1 MKRGVIYMNTYT
13 ENKPKSFLSTNES
26 TFMSFRKKISDTGT
40 KLMFEKGLL
49 LCIIGFLLGRAIIL
63 STLSPFVIAFVAAV
77 WFLRRDKLFPLI
89 SFSLLGAFTYNVSHS
104 FYIFLSI
111 AVLMVLCLFMSRSKA
126 IEKLLPLFV
135 FVAASVPRLS
145 LYAMTVELTYIEWL
159 IAIVEGI
166 LAAVLLLIFMQSIP
180 LLSPKRYKPLLKN
193 EEIVCFIILVAS
205 ILTGLIGVQLYEA
218 QMEQVLARYLVLV
231 LSLVGGAA
239 IGSTVGVVAGL
250 ILSLANIANMYQ
262 MSLLAF
268 SGLLGGLLK
277 EGNKLAVSLGL
288 LISTLLISLYGDS
301 VTTLA
306 VALLES
312 TLAIFIF
319 LVTPSKWIKQIAKY
333 IPGTVEHSREQEQY
347 LQKVRNV
354 TAHRVERFSNVFK
367 ALSRSFQTESHQL
380 QEQDLEVDY
389 YLSNVTEKTCQTCF
403 KKETCW
409 VQQFDD
415 TYQLMRDVKEQLEVD
430 DQLNNIT
437 NRQFENHCIKSKK
450 VIDTMQQELSFFQAN
465 QKLKKQ
471 VLESRRFV
479 ADQLQGV
486 SEVMENFAVEILKEK
501 ENHEQQEI
509 ELVAALKHV
518 GIELEKLDIYSLEKG
533 NVDIEMVILFQ
544 DYHGEATKLIAPIL
558 SDILDETV
566 IVVTEDLSPLAKGH
580 SFFTFGSARKYVID
594 SGVAHAAK
602 GGGLVSGDCYKAMD
616 LGAGKYALAISD
628 GMGNGDRAHE
638 ESTETLR
645 LLQQILES
653 GLHEQVAIKS
663 INSIL
668 ALRTND
674 EIYATLD
681 LAMIDLHHAAVRF
694 LKVGSTPSFILRHDS
709 VEQIEASNLPIG
721 IIQEVEVDVVS
732 SQLRDGD
739 FLVMMS
745 DGIFEGPKEIENVD
759 MWLKRKLL
767 EMETKE
773 PQEMADLLLEEVIRT
788 QSGEIEDDMTVLV
801 AQIKEN
807 QPQWAPIRSFRQ
819 FERENIS

>member
-1 MKRGVIYMNTYT
+1 MNTYT
-13 ENKPKSFLSTNES
+13 DNKPKSFFSGTHPM
-26 TFMSFRKKISDTGT
+26 MSNLRQKIGQQWTS
-40 KLMFEKGLL
+40 LMFEKGLL
-49 LCIIGFLLGRAIIL
+49 ICIIGFLLGRAVIL

-77 WFLRRDKLFPLI
+77 WFLRRDKVLPLI
-89 SFSLLGAFTYNVSHS
+89 TFSLIGAFTYSLTHS
-104 FYIFLSI
+104 FYIFLSVSI
-111 AVLMVLCLFMSRSKA
+111 LIVLSFFIYQSKS
-126 IEKLLPLFV
+126 IERFLPFFV
-135 FVAASVPRLS
+135 FFAASIPRIS
-145 LYAMTVELTYIEWL
+145 IYAMTTKLTYLEWI
-159 IAIVEGI
+159 IAFVEGI

-193 EEIVCFIILVAS
+193 EEIVCFIILLAS
-205 ILTGLIGVQLYEA
+205 VLTGVIGVQIYEA
-218 QMEQVLARYLVLV
+218 QMEQVFARYLVLV
-231 LSLVGGAA
+231 LALVGGAA

-250 ILSLANIANMYQ
+250 ILSLANIANMFQ

-277 EGNKLAVSLGL
+277 EGRKLAVSLGL

-301 VTTLA
+301 FEYLTT
-306 VALLES
+306 ALLES
-312 TLAIFIF
+312 ALAILLFV
-319 LVTPSKWIKQIAKY
+319 LTPSKLIKQIAKY
-333 IPGTVEHSREQEQY
+333 IPGTVEHTREQEQY

-367 ALSRSFQTESHQL
+367 ALSRSFQTESSQW

-409 VQQFDD
+409 VQQFDK
-415 TYQLMRDVKEQLEVD
+415 TYDLMRDVKDQLETD
-430 DQLNNIT
+430 NQLNNIT
-437 NRQFENHCIKSKK
+437 NRQFENHCIKSRK

-465 QKLKKQ
+465 KQLKKQ

-479 ADQLQGV
+479 ADQLNGV
-486 SEVMENFAVEILKEK
+486 SEVMENFANEILKEK
-501 ENHEQQEI
+501 ENHEQQEVEI
-509 ELVAALKHV
+509 VAALKHV

-533 NVDIEMVILFQ
+533 NIDIEMVIAFQ
-544 DYHGEATKLIAPIL
+544 QYHGEAAKIIAPIL
-558 SDILDETV
+558 SDILDETI

-580 SFFTFGSARKYVID
+580 SFFTFSSARKYVIHT
-594 SGVAHAAK
+594 GVAHAAK
-602 GGGLVSGDCYKAMD
+602 GGGLISGDCYKSME

-628 GMGNGDRAHE
+628 GMGNGDRAHQ

-668 ALRTND
+668 ALRTNE

-681 LAMIDLHHAAVRF
+681 LAMIDLHQAVVQF
-694 LKVGSTPSFILRHDS
+694 LKVGSTPSFIMRSDS
-709 VEQIEASNLPIG
+709 VEKIEASNLPIG

-732 SQLRDGD
+732 TQLKPGD
-739 FLVMMS
+739 FLIMMS
-745 DGIFEGPKEIENVD
+745 DGIFEGPKDIENVD
-759 MWLKRKLL
+759 LWLKRKLL

-773 PQEMADLLLEEVIRT
+773 PQAIADLLLEEVIRT

-801 AQIKEN
+801 AQITEN
-807 QPQWAPIRSFRQ
+807 QPQWAPIRSFHQ
-819 FERENIS
+819 FEREDIS

>member
-1 MKRGVIYMNTYT
+1 MNTYT
-13 ENKPKSFLSTNES
+13 DNKPKSFFSSTHPVINNL
-26 TFMSFRKKISDTGT
+26 RKKIGQQWTS
-40 KLMFEKGLL
+40 LMFEKGLL
-49 LCIIGFLLGRAIIL
+49 ICIIGFLLGRAVIL

-77 WFLRRDKLFPLI
+77 WFLRRDKVLPLI
-89 SFSLLGAFTYNVSHS
+89 TFSLIGAFTYSLSHS

-111 AVLMVLCLFMSRSKA
+111 SILIVLSFFIYRSKS
-126 IEKLLPLFV
+126 IERILPFFV
-135 FVAASVPRLS
+135 FFAASIPRIS
-145 LYAMTVELTYIEWL
+145 IYAMTTKLTYLEWV
-159 IAIVEGI
+159 IALVEGI

-180 LLSPKRYKPLLKN
+180 LLSPKRYKPILKN
-193 EEIVCFIILVAS
+193 EEIVCFIILLAS
-205 ILTGLIGVQLYEA
+205 VLTGVIGVEIYEA
-218 QMEQVLARYLVLV
+218 QMEQVLARYLVL
-231 LSLVGGAA
+231 LLALVGGAA

-250 ILSLANIANMYQ
+250 ILSLANIANMFQ

-277 EGNKLAVSLGL
+277 EGRKLAVSLGL
-288 LISTLLISLYGDS
+288 LISTLLISVYGDS
-301 VTTLA
+301 FDYLA
-306 VALLES
+306 TALMES
-312 TLAIFIF
+312 ALAILLF
-319 LVTPSKWIKQIAKY
+319 LITPSKLIKQIAKY
-333 IPGTVEHSREQEQY
+333 IPGTVEHTNEQEQY

-367 ALSRSFQTESHQL
+367 ALSRSFQTESNQW

-409 VQQFDD
+409 VQQFDK
-415 TYQLMRDVKEQLEVD
+415 TYDLMRDVKDQLETD

-437 NRQFENHCIKSKK
+437 NRQFENHCIKSRK
-450 VIDTMQQELSFFQAN
+450 VIDTMQQELSFFEAN
-465 QKLKKQ
+465 KQLKKQ

-479 ADQLQGV
+479 ADQLNGV
-486 SEVMENFAVEILKEK
+486 SEVMENFANEILKEK

-509 ELVAALKHV
+509 EMVAALKHV
-518 GIELEKLDIYSLEKG
+518 GIELEKLDIYNLEKG
-533 NVDIEMVILFQ
+533 NIDIEMVITFEQ
-544 DYHGEATKLIAPIL
+544 YHGEAAKLIAPIL
-558 SDILDETV
+558 SDILDETI

-580 SFFTFGSARKYVID
+580 SFFTFGSARKFVID
-594 SGVAHAAK
+594 TGVAHAAK
-602 GGGLVSGDCYKAMD
+602 GGGLISGDCYKSMD

-668 ALRTND
+668 ALRTNE

-681 LAMIDLHHAAVRF
+681 LAMVDLHHAVVQF
-694 LKVGSTPSFILRHDS
+694 LKVGSTPSFIMRSDA
-709 VEQIEASNLPIG
+709 VEKIEAGNLPIG

-732 SQLRDGD
+732 AQLKAGD
-739 FLVMMS
+739 FLIMMS
-745 DGIFEGPKEIENVD
+745 DGIFEGPKDIENVD
-759 MWLKRKLL
+759 LWLQRKLL

-773 PQEMADLLLEEVIRT
+773 PQEIADLLLEEVIRT
-788 QSGEIEDDMTVLV
+788 QRGEIEDDMTVLV
-801 AQIKEN
+801 AEIKEN

-819 FERENIS
+819 FDRENIS

>member
-1 MKRGVIYMNTYT
+1 MNTYT
-13 ENKPKSFLSTNES
+13 DNKPKSFFSSTHPVINNL
-26 TFMSFRKKISDTGT
+26 RKKIGQQWTS
-40 KLMFEKGLL
+40 LMFEKGLL
-49 LCIIGFLLGRAIIL
+49 ICIIGFLLGRAVIL

-77 WFLRRDKLFPLI
+77 WFLRRDKVLPLI
-89 SFSLLGAFTYNVSHS
+89 TFSLIGAFTYSLSHS

-111 AVLMVLCLFMSRSKA
+111 SILIVLSFFIYRSKS
-126 IEKLLPLFV
+126 IERILPFFV
-135 FVAASVPRLS
+135 FFAASIPRIS
-145 LYAMTVELTYIEWL
+145 IYAMTTKLTYLEWV
-159 IAIVEGI
+159 IALVEGI

-180 LLSPKRYKPLLKN
+180 LLSPKRYKPILKN
-193 EEIVCFIILVAS
+193 EEIVCFIILLAS
-205 ILTGLIGVQLYEA
+205 VLTGVIGVEIYEA
-218 QMEQVLARYLVLV
+218 QMEQVLARYLVL
-231 LSLVGGAA
+231 LLALVGGAA

-250 ILSLANIANMYQ
+250 ILSLANIANMFQ

-277 EGNKLAVSLGL
+277 EGRKLAVSLGL
-288 LISTLLISLYGDS
+288 LISTLLISVYGDS
-301 VTTLA
+301 FDYLA
-306 VALLES
+306 TALMES
-312 TLAIFIF
+312 ALAILLF
-319 LVTPSKWIKQIAKY
+319 LITPSKLIKQIAKY
-333 IPGTVEHSREQEQY
+333 IPGTVEHTNEQEQY

-367 ALSRSFQTESHQL
+367 ALSRSFQTESNQW

-409 VQQFDD
+409 VQQFDK
-415 TYQLMRDVKEQLEVD
+415 TYDLMRDVKDQLETD

-437 NRQFENHCIKSKK
+437 NRQFENHCIKSRK
-450 VIDTMQQELSFFQAN
+450 VIDTMQQELSFFEAN
-465 QKLKKQ
+465 KQLKKQ

-479 ADQLQGV
+479 ADQLNGV
-486 SEVMENFAVEILKEK
+486 SEVMENFANEILKEK

-509 ELVAALKHV
+509 EMVAALKHV
-518 GIELEKLDIYSLEKG
+518 GIELEKLDIYNLEKG
-533 NVDIEMVILFQ
+533 NIDIEMVITFEQ
-544 DYHGEATKLIAPIL
+544 YHGEAAKLIAPIL
-558 SDILDETV
+558 SDILDETI

-580 SFFTFGSARKYVID
+580 SFFTFGSARKFVID
-594 SGVAHAAK
+594 TGVAHAAK
-602 GGGLVSGDCYKAMD
+602 GGGLISGDCYKSMD

-668 ALRTND
+668 ALRTNE

-681 LAMIDLHHAAVRF
+681 LAMVDLHHAVVQF
-694 LKVGSTPSFILRHDS
+694 LKVGSTPSFIMRNDA
-709 VEQIEASNLPIG
+709 VEKIEAGNLPIG

-732 SQLRDGD
+732 AQLKAGD
-739 FLVMMS
+739 FLIMMS
-745 DGIFEGPKEIENVD
+745 DGIFEGPKDIENVD
-759 MWLKRKLL
+759 LWLQRKLL

-773 PQEMADLLLEEVIRT
+773 PQEIADLLLEEVIRT
-788 QSGEIEDDMTVLV
+788 QRGEIEDDMTVLV
-801 AQIKEN
+801 AEIKEN

-819 FERENIS
+819 FDRENIS

>member
-1 MKRGVIYMNTYT
+1 MMN
-13 ENKPKSFLSTNES
+13 NL
-26 TFMSFRKKISDTGT
+26 RQKIGQHWTS
-40 KLMFEKGLL
+40 LLFEKGLL
-49 LCIIGFLLGRAIIL
+49 ICIIGFLLGRAVIL

-77 WFLRRDKLFPLI
+77 WFLRRDKVLPLI
-89 SFSLLGAFTYNVSHS
+89 TFSLIGAFTYSLSHS

-111 AVLMVLCLFMSRSKA
+111 SILIVLSFFIYQSKSVER
-126 IEKLLPLFV
+126 ILPFFV
-135 FVAASVPRLS
+135 FFAASIPRIS
-145 LYAMTVELTYIEWL
+145 IYAMTAKLTYLEWV
-159 IAIVEGI
+159 IALVEGI

-193 EEIVCFIILVAS
+193 EEIVCFIILLAS
-205 ILTGLIGVQLYEA
+205 VLTGVIGVEIYDA
-218 QMEQVLARYLVLV
+218 QMEQVLARYLVL
-231 LSLVGGAA
+231 LLALVGGAA

-250 ILSLANIANMYQ
+250 ILSLASIANMFQ

-277 EGNKLAVSLGL
+277 EGRKLAVSLGL
-288 LISTLLISLYGDS
+288 LISTLLISLYGESFDY
-301 VTTLA
+301 LA
-306 VALLES
+306 TALMES
-312 TLAIFIF
+312 AIAILLF
-319 LVTPSKWIKQIAKY
+319 LITPSKLIKQIAKY
-333 IPGTVEHSREQEQY
+333 IPGTVEHTNEQEQY

-367 ALSRSFQTESHQL
+367 ALSRSFQTESNQW

-409 VQQFDD
+409 VQQFDK
-415 TYQLMRDVKEQLEVD
+415 TYDLMRDVKDQLESD
-430 DQLNNIT
+430 NQLNNIT
-437 NRQFENHCIKSKK
+437 NRQFENHCIKSRK
-450 VIDTMQQELSFFQAN
+450 VIDTMQQELSFFEAN
-465 QKLKKQ
+465 KQLKKQ

-479 ADQLQGV
+479 ADQLSGV
-486 SEVMENFAVEILKEK
+486 SEVMENFASEILKEK

-509 ELVAALKHV
+509 EIVAALKHV

-533 NVDIEMVILFQ
+533 NIDIEMVIAFQ
-544 DYHGEATKLIAPIL
+544 QYHGEAAKLIAPIL
-558 SDILDETV
+558 SDILDETI

-580 SFFTFGSARKYVID
+580 SFFTFGSARKFVID
-594 SGVAHAAK
+594 TGVAHAAK
-602 GGGLVSGDCYKAMD
+602 GGGLISGDCYKSME

-668 ALRTND
+668 ALRTNE

-681 LAMIDLHHAAVRF
+681 LAMVDLHHAVVRF
-694 LKVGSTPSFILRHDS
+694 LKVGSTPSFIMRSDA
-709 VEQIEASNLPIG
+709 VEKIEASNLPIG

-732 SQLRDGD
+732 AQLKAGD
-739 FLVMMS
+739 FLIMMS
-745 DGIFEGPKEIENVD
+745 DGIFEGPKDIENVD
-759 MWLKRKLL
+759 LWLKRKLL

-773 PQEMADLLLEEVIRT
+773 PQEIADLLLEEVIRT

-801 AQIKEN
+801 AQITEN

-819 FERENIS
+819 FEREDIS

>member
-1 MKRGVIYMNTYT
+1 MNTYT
-13 ENKPKSFLSTNES
+13 DNKPKSFFSSSHPMMNNL
-26 TFMSFRKKISDTGT
+26 RQKIGQHWTS
-40 KLMFEKGLL
+40 LLFEKGLL
-49 LCIIGFLLGRAIIL
+49 ICIIGFLLGRAVIL

-77 WFLRRDKLFPLI
+77 WFLRRDKVLPLI
-89 SFSLLGAFTYNVSHS
+89 TFSLIGAFTYSLSHS

-111 AVLMVLCLFMSRSKA
+111 SILIVLSFFIYQSKSVER
-126 IEKLLPLFV
+126 ILPFFV
-135 FVAASVPRLS
+135 FFAASIPRIS
-145 LYAMTVELTYIEWL
+145 IYAMTAKLTYLEWV
-159 IAIVEGI
+159 IALVEGI

-193 EEIVCFIILVAS
+193 EEIVCFIILLAS
-205 ILTGLIGVQLYEA
+205 VLTGVIGVEIYDA
-218 QMEQVLARYLVLV
+218 QMEQVLARYLVL
-231 LSLVGGAA
+231 LLALVGGAA

-250 ILSLANIANMYQ
+250 ILSLASIANMFQ

-277 EGNKLAVSLGL
+277 EGRKLAVSLGL
-288 LISTLLISLYGDS
+288 LISTLLISLYGESFDY
-301 VTTLA
+301 LA
-306 VALLES
+306 TALMES
-312 TLAIFIF
+312 AIAILLF
-319 LVTPSKWIKQIAKY
+319 LITPSKLIKQIAKY
-333 IPGTVEHSREQEQY
+333 IPGTVEHTNEQEQY

-367 ALSRSFQTESHQL
+367 ALSRSFQTESNQW

-409 VQQFDD
+409 VQQFDK
-415 TYQLMRDVKEQLEVD
+415 TYDLMRDVKDQLESD
-430 DQLNNIT
+430 NQLNNIT
-437 NRQFENHCIKSKK
+437 NRQFENHCIKSRK
-450 VIDTMQQELSFFQAN
+450 VIDTMQQELSFFEAN
-465 QKLKKQ
+465 KQLKKQ

-479 ADQLQGV
+479 ADQLSGV
-486 SEVMENFAVEILKEK
+486 SEVMENFASEILKEK

-509 ELVAALKHV
+509 EIVAALKHV

-533 NVDIEMVILFQ
+533 NIDIEMVIAFQ
-544 DYHGEATKLIAPIL
+544 QYHGEAAKLIAPIL
-558 SDILDETV
+558 SDILDETI

-580 SFFTFGSARKYVID
+580 SFFTFGSARKFVID
-594 SGVAHAAK
+594 TGVAHAAK
-602 GGGLVSGDCYKAMD
+602 GGGLISGDCYKSME

-668 ALRTND
+668 ALRTNE

-681 LAMIDLHHAAVRF
+681 LAMVDLHHAVVRF
-694 LKVGSTPSFILRHDS
+694 LKVGSTPSFIMRSDA
-709 VEQIEASNLPIG
+709 VEKIEASNLPIG

-732 SQLRDGD
+732 AQLKAGD
-739 FLVMMS
+739 FLIMMS
-745 DGIFEGPKEIENVD
+745 DGIFEGPKDIENVD
-759 MWLKRKLL
+759 LWLKRKLL

-773 PQEMADLLLEEVIRT
+773 PQEIADLLLEEVIRT

-801 AQIKEN
+801 AQITEN

-819 FERENIS
+819 FEREDIS